1 MLKSSVQE
9 YVRQRE
15 EENKLQKQFEG
26 IKKAEELQ
34 QRKVAT
40 IEVKRF
46 RERVRGMQVARVL
59 VYTENLLRMYILV
72 YKYKCL

>member
-15 EENKLQKQFEG
+15 EENQLQKQFEE